1 MATTERPDTAGVV
14 APPPLLA
21 LGAVVVGFLLDWL
34 APAYII
40 TLLVPP
46 TIHVVLGL
54 MLIAAGA
61 ACAVTGQ
68 AAFQR
73 GGTNVNPYQ
82 PVLKLVT
89 DDIFNYVRNPMYVG
103 LMLISAGLGIIFAA
117 DWVLVMTVALAFAL
131 HFGVVQREE
140 RLLEAKFGDTYRQ
153 YKSRVPRY
161 GWPGQGVNS

>member
-1 MATTERPDTAGVV
+1 MAKTKRPDIAGVI

-21 LGAVVVGFLLDWL
+21 LGAIIIGFLLDWL
-34 APAYII
+34 APAFII
-40 TLLVPP
+40 RLLVPS
-46 TIHVVLGL
+46 TIHVVFGL
-54 MLIAAGA
+54 MLMAAGA

-73 GGTNVNPYQ
+73 GGTNVNPYH

-89 DDIFNYVRNPMYVG
+89 DDIFNYMRNPMYVG
-103 LMLISAGLGIIFAA
+103 LMLISAGIGITFAA

-140 RLLEAKFGDTYRQ
+140 RLLEAKFGEVYRQ
-153 YKSRVPRY
+153 YKARVPRY
-161 GWPGQGVNS
+161 GWPD